1 MDQLKPPPAA
11 SYAKEQTLP
20 PGLLVASYS
29 NRKDLN
35 EALTFLAAHQFP
47 IQSLYILGDQ
57 PIQVEY
63 IAGQAT
69 YPRAALAGLWQGL
82 VLGSLAALLNSTLS
96 NSPLLVNL
104 ATILPIAIAFCMIY
118 AIFLASRSGGKG
130 IGVRPQLLSARYQL
144 MALPQVAEAAR
155 QILARPQAPKPA
167 GAQFPG
173 YPQQAPMP
181 PAAQPQQQAQPASPQ
196 APAAGQPGQAQ
207 AQDAQEA
214 AFQPPAQT
222 LKDGSPAASR
232 YGLRIEDPEEY
243 RKTIRQAPEKET
255 DEKE

>member
-57 PIQVEY
+57 PVQVEY

-130 IGVRPQLLSARYQL
+130 IGVRTQLLSARYQL

-167 GAQFPG
+167 GAHFPG

-181 PAAQPQQQAQPASPQ
+181 PADQPQPVKTQ

>member
-173 YPQQAPMP
+173 YPQPAPMP
-181 PAAQPQQQAQPASPQ
+181 PAAQPASPQ
-196 APAAGQPGQAQ
+196 SPAAGQPDQ

-255 DEKE
+255 DEKEQ

>member
-57 PIQVEY
+57 PVQVEY

-82 VLGSLAALLNSTLS
+82 TLGSLAALLNSTLS
-96 NSPLLVNL
+96 NTPLMVNL

-155 QILARPQAPKPA
+155 QILARPQAPRPA
-167 GAQFPG
+167 GAQIPG

-181 PAAQPQQQAQPASPQ
+181 PAAQPASPQ

-255 DEKE
+255 EQKEQ

>member
-57 PIQVEY
+57 PVQVEY

-167 GAQFPG
+167 GAHFPG

-181 PAAQPQQQAQPASPQ
+181 PAAQPQQAAQPVKTQ
-196 APAAGQPGQAQ
+196 DPAAGQP
-207 AQDAQEA
+207 QDAQEA

-255 DEKE
+255 EQKEQ